1 MCPLFNID
9 TKDMGGIIEMPAI
22 TVMMKPSSGMC
33 NMTCD
38 YCFYC
43 DEIQKRI
50 QESYGF
56 MSEQTLKNIIKKT
69 MINADIS
76 VNYVYQGGE
85 PTLRGINFFKKA
97 IELQKKY
104 NRKNLQVN
112 NAFQT
117 NGLAIDEEWCRFFV
131 ENNFLVGIS
140 IDGISEVHD
149 AYRHDKKGG
158 NTYQRIVRATELMDD
173 YSVDYNILTVVNQR
187 VTENI
192 DVIYKEYRKRGWKYQ
207 QYIAC
212 LDPLGDEHGNTE
224 YGISAEQ
231 YGEFLVRL
239 FELWYRDW
247 KKNRQPYIRQFD
259 NYITMILGY
268 PPEACDQRGT
278 CGVQYVVEADG
289 GTYPCDFYMLD
300 EYRLG
305 NFNENIMREMDE
317 KRKQIGFIERSLQLE
332 PECKQ
337 CKYFYLCRGGCQR
350 HRDFVY
356 ETGNFRNYLCEGY
369 KLFFD
374 KCSERM
380 LEIAATLR

>member
-1 MCPLFNID
+1 
-9 TKDMGGIIEMPAI
+9 MPAI

-43 DEIQKRI
+43 DETQKRI

-56 MSEQTLKNIIKKT
+56 MSEETLKNIIRKT
-69 MINADIS
+69 MINADVS
-76 VNYVYQGGE
+76 VNYAYQGGE
-85 PTLRGINFFKKA
+85 PTLRGIDFFKKA
-97 IELQKKY
+97 VELQKKY

-131 ENNFLVGIS
+131 ENNFLVGVS

-158 NTYQRIVRATELMDD
+158 GTYQRIVRVTELMDD
-173 YSVDYNILTVVNQR
+173 YGVAYNILTVVNQR
-187 VTENI
+187 TIENI
-192 DVIYKEYRKRGWKYQ
+192 NAIYKEYKKRGVKYQ

-212 LDPLGDEHGNTE
+212 LDPLGNEHGKTE
-224 YGISAEQ
+224 YGISAKQ

-259 NYITMILGY
+259 NYIAMILGY
-268 PPEACDQRGT
+268 PPEACDQRGI

-289 GTYPCDFYMLD
+289 GAYPCDFYMLD

-305 NFNENIMREMDE
+305 NFNENKMKEMDK
-317 KRKQIGFIERSLQLE
+317 KREDIRFIERSRHLE
-332 PECKQ
+332 PECRQ
-337 CKYFYLCRGGCQR
+337 CKHFYLCRGGCQR
-350 HRDFVY
+350 HRDFIY

-374 KCSERM
+374 KCSEQM